1 MTARMLINAQRPEE
15 LRVAI
20 VVDNRLELF
29 QTALAEGGLYR
40 GNIYRGTVVNLQSAL
55 AAAFVDLGIE
65 KDGFL
70 AFHDIVPQ
78 AFQRKPSSGR
88 PHRIEEVLE
97 RGKPILVQVNKDP
110 GGHKGSALTTNV
122 SIAGRYLVLTPFD
135 DMRGVSRKV
144 EDEET
149 RRELKDLVSGLD
161 LPAGAGVIVR
171 TNALGQTKTAIAKDL
186 LALLRLWK
194 KIEVGGKE
202 GRGPRLL
209 YSDQDLIV
217 QALRDF
223 LDSTVSEVLVD
234 DDQAF
239 EKAEAYM
246 KAFMPRSKTQLVR
259 YTERMPL
266 FARFD
271 LEAQIESI
279 LQRSVALPGGGSIV
293 IDATEALTAIDVN
306 SGKARSS
313 SQDEAIFQ
321 VNKEA
326 AREVARQLRLRDIG
340 GLVVVDFIDMR
351 SQRHQREVERTLR
364 EALKPDRARCW
375 VGKISPNG
383 LLEINRQR
391 IKQSLGVRTRRAC
404 PTCGGVG
411 SIASAEAV
419 ALGLLRRIEAEAA
432 GGRLRGVRIEM
443 HPELADALQNNRR
456 QELAALER
464 EFDLH
469 VEIIAAAGFHRSE
482 QRVEWSHREA
492 VLARPSHAPEA
503 VVSAADLAEDAPA
516 PTSESK
522 RRKRKTVAAAP
533 EPTSAPIEPP
543 VAEVADAA
551 TETRRRRRRGG
562 RRRKVREEP
571 GPGGE
576 VSAELV
582 AEPTTP
588 SVPAETADRQSKPKR
603 RKRKRSKKEPVASAE
618 AAPPSEAVGEG
629 DGGAPAEKRR
639 RRKRGGRKKKIQD
652 VTSGPRAEGG
662 EHEVASVPEAEEHA
676 SGEGA
681 PASSR
686 RRRRYPRRQAKGEES
701 SA

>member
-1 MTARMLINAQRPEE
+1 MTARMLINAGRPEE

-20 VVDNRLELF
+20 VVDSRLELF
-29 QTALAEGGLYR
+29 QTALAEGGLFR
-40 GNIYRGTVVNLQSAL
+40 GNIYRGTVVNLQPAL
-55 AAAFVDLGIE
+55 AAAFVDLGTG

-78 AFQRKPSSGR
+78 AFHRKPASGR

-97 RGKPILVQVNKDP
+97 RGKPILVQVTKDP

-144 EDEET
+144 EDEDT
-149 RRELKDLVSGLD
+149 RRQLKELVGELD

-171 TNALGQTKTAIAKDL
+171 TNALGQTRTAIAKDL
-186 LALLRLWK
+186 AALLRLWK
-194 KIEVGGKE
+194 KIESGGKE

-223 LDSTVSEVLVD
+223 LDSSVSEVLVD

-246 KAFMPRSKTQLVR
+246 KAFMPRAKTRLVR
-259 YTERMPL
+259 YAERMPL

-351 SQRHQREVERTLR
+351 SQRHQREVERTMR

-391 IKQSLGVRTRRAC
+391 IKQSLGVRTRREC

-432 GGRLRGVRIEM
+432 GGRLRGVRIEL
-443 HPELADALQNNRR
+443 HPELADSLQNSRR
-456 QELAALER
+456 QEIAALER

-482 QRVEWSHREA
+482 QRVEWSHRETA
-492 VLARPSHAPEA
+492 LVRPSQPAEA
-503 VVSAADLAEDAPA
+503 VVTAADLAGDSAASTATSPRRTRRKSAAAEPA
-516 PTSESK
+516 PQ
-522 RRKRKTVAAAP
+522 AP
-533 EPTSAPIEPP
+533 EPAVGESA
-543 VAEVADAA
+543 
-551 TETRRRRRRGG
+551 ETAGEARRRRRRGG
-562 RRRKVREEP
+562 RRRKGRDESGAV
-571 GPGGE
+571 GE
-576 VSAELV
+576 APPEVVGDA
-582 AEPTTP
+582 
-588 SVPAETADRQSKPKR
+588 TAAPMPVEAVDTQIKSKR
-603 RKRKRSKKEPVASAE
+603 RKRKRTKKDSSEPAE
-618 AAPPSEAVGEG
+618 VAAPSEAPSEAVVQV
-629 DGGAPAEKRR
+629 AEKRR
-639 RRKRGGRKKKIQD
+639 KRKRGGRKKRSQ
-652 VTSGPRAEGG
+652 
-662 EHEVASVPEAEEHA
+662 EVAPGAPEVGAVR
-676 SGEGA
+676 EGA
-681 PASSR
+681 SLPEPGEPAPPESTTPKPR
-686 RRRRYPRRQAKGEES
+686 RRRRHSKRPAKGDEIPV
-701 SA
+701 

>member
-20 VVDNRLELF
+20 VVDRRLELF
-29 QTALAEGGLYR
+29 QTALAEGGLFR

-55 AAAFVDLGIE
+55 NAAFVDLGIE
-65 KDGFL
+65 KHGFL

-78 AFQRKPSSGR
+78 AFHRKPGGGR
-88 PHRIEEVLE
+88 PHRLEEVLE
-97 RGKPILVQVNKDP
+97 RGRPILVQVTKDP
-110 GGHKGSALTTNV
+110 GGQKGSALTTNV

-144 EDEET
+144 EDEDT
-149 RRELKDLVSGLD
+149 RKQLKDIASGLE

-171 TNALGQTKTAIAKDL
+171 TNALGQTKTALAKDL
-186 LALLRLWK
+186 AALLRLWK
-194 KIEVGGKE
+194 KVEAGGKE

-223 LDSTVSEVLVD
+223 LDSSVSEVLVD
-234 DDQAF
+234 DDDAF
-239 EKAEAYM
+239 AKAEAYM
-246 KAFMPRSKTQLVR
+246 KAFMPRSKTKLVR

-271 LEAQIESI
+271 LEPQIESI

-293 IDATEALTAIDVN
+293 IDTTEALTAIDVN
-306 SGKARSS
+306 SGKARSQ

-351 SQRHQREVERTLR
+351 PSRHQREVERTLR
-364 EALKPDRARCW
+364 DALKPDRARCW

-391 IKQSLGVRTRRAC
+391 IKQSLGVRTRRPC

-411 SIASAEAV
+411 TIASAEAV

-432 GGRLRGVRIEM
+432 GGRLRAVRVEL

-464 EFDLH
+464 EFDLRI
-469 VEIIAAAGFHRSE
+469 EIIAAAGFHRSE
-482 QRVEWSHREA
+482 QRVELTHREA
-492 VLARPSHAPEA
+492 PLVRTAAAEEPVA
-503 VVSAADLAEDAPA
+503 SAADLAAAHPP
-516 PTSESK
+516 PTAEGT
-522 RRKRKTVAAAP
+522 RRKRSRGAAESELPAVEEP
-533 EPTSAPIEPP
+533 EVPAAEP
-543 VAEVADAA
+543 AGDK
-551 TETRRRRRRGG
+551 RRRRRRGG
-562 RRRKVREEP
+562 RRRKGRDEAQA
-571 GPGGE
+571 
-576 VSAELV
+576 S
-582 AEPTTP
+582 
-588 SVPAETADRQSKPKR
+588 PAESRAAPADESPVPEPPKPDKKGKPKR
-603 RKRKRSKKEPVASAE
+603 RKRKRGGDDLIEGVESPSPAEPAAE
-618 AAPPSEAVGEG
+618 
-629 DGGAPAEKRR
+629 PAEPAGEKRR
-639 RRKRGGRKKKIQD
+639 RRKRGGRKHRGQE
-652 VTSGPRAEGG
+652 P
-662 EHEVASVPEAEEHA
+662 
-676 SGEGA
+676 A
-681 PASSR
+681 PADQPLAEAAEPPQDRESAGPEDGGTSEPTRAPR
-686 RRRRYPRRQAKGEES
+686 RRRRHRRRAVRGEES
-701 SA
+701 AE

>member
-1 MTARMLINAQRPEE
+1 MLINAQRPEE

-20 VVDNRLELF
+20 VVDRRLELF

-40 GNIYRGTVVNLQSAL
+40 GNIYRGTVVNLQPAL
-55 AAAFVDLGIE
+55 NAAFIDLGIE
-65 KDGFL
+65 KHGFL

-78 AFQRKPSSGR
+78 AFHRKPASGR
-88 PHRIEEVLE
+88 PHRVEEVLE
-97 RGKPILVQVNKDP
+97 RGRPILVQVTKDP
-110 GGHKGSALTTNV
+110 GGQKGSALTTNV

-144 EDEET
+144 EDEDI
-149 RRELKDLVSGLD
+149 RKQLKDIASGLE

-171 TNALGQTKTAIAKDL
+171 TNALGQTKTALAKDL
-186 LALLRLWK
+186 AALLRLWK
-194 KIEVGGKE
+194 KVEAGGKE

-223 LDSTVSEVLVD
+223 LDASVSEVLVD
-234 DDQAF
+234 DDDAF
-239 EKAEAYM
+239 AKAEAYM
-246 KAFMPRSKTQLVR
+246 KAFMPRSKTRLVR

-271 LEAQIESI
+271 LEPQIESI

-293 IDATEALTAIDVN
+293 IDTTEALTAIDVN
-306 SGKARSS
+306 SGKARSQ

-351 SQRHQREVERTLR
+351 SPRHQREVERTLR

-391 IKQSLGVRTRRAC
+391 IKQSLGVRTQRTC

-432 GGRLRGVRIEM
+432 GGRLRGVRIQL

-464 EFDLH
+464 EFDLKI
-469 VEIIAAAGFHRSE
+469 EIIAAAGFHRSE
-482 QRVEWSHREA
+482 QRVELFHREA
-492 VLARPSHAPEA
+492 PAGKAAATPEPVA
-503 VVSAADLAEDAPA
+503 SAADLAHEPA
-516 PTSESK
+516 HPGEGGRGGRGETAQQEPP
-522 RRKRKTVAAAP
+522 P
-533 EPTSAPIEPP
+533 EPDEEAAEPTG
-543 VAEVADAA
+543 EK
-551 TETRRRRRRGG
+551 RRRRRRGG
-562 RRRKVREEP
+562 RRRKGRDEAEAVPAPPEPEPAPPPAEAGKKKGKSKRREHEDH
-571 GPGGE
+571 E
-576 VSAELV
+576 QA
-582 AEPTTP
+582 AEPAGAEP
-588 SVPAETADRQSKPKR
+588 PAESAAEGA
-603 RKRKRSKKEPVASAE
+603 EPA
-618 AAPPSEAVGEG
+618 G
-629 DGGAPAEKRR
+629 EKRR
-639 RRKRGGRKKKIQD
+639 RRKRGGRKRKAKE
-652 VTSGPRAEGG
+652 TTPGGGASGSPPDGEVVEAGEPAEGDAAG
-662 EHEVASVPEAEEHA
+662 PAE
-676 SGEGA
+676 SGSR
-681 PASSR
+681 SSR
-686 RRRRYPRRQAKGEES
+686 RRRRHRRRTPRGEEP
-701 SA
+701 AE

>member
-20 VVDNRLELF
+20 VVDRRLELF
-29 QTALAEGGLYR
+29 QTALAEGGLFR
-40 GNIYRGTVVNLQSAL
+40 GNIYRGTVVNLQPAL
-55 AAAFVDLGIE
+55 NAAFIDLGIE
-65 KDGFL
+65 KHGFL
-70 AFHDIVPQ
+70 AFHDIVSQ
-78 AFQRKPSSGR
+78 AFHRKPGGGR
-88 PHRIEEVLE
+88 PHRLDEVLE
-97 RGKPILVQVNKDP
+97 RGRPILVQVTKDP
-110 GGHKGSALTTNV
+110 GGQKGSALTTNV

-144 EDEET
+144 EDEDI
-149 RRELKDLVSGLD
+149 RKQLKDIASGLE
-161 LPAGAGVIVR
+161 LPTGAGVIVR
-171 TNALGQTKTAIAKDL
+171 TNALGQTKTALAKDL
-186 LALLRLWK
+186 TALLRLWK
-194 KIEVGGKE
+194 KVEAGGKE

-223 LDSTVSEVLVD
+223 LDSSVSEVLVD
-234 DDQAF
+234 DDDAF
-239 EKAEAYM
+239 AKAEAYM
-246 KAFMPRSKTQLVR
+246 KAFMPRSKTKLVR

-271 LEAQIESI
+271 LEPQIESI

-293 IDATEALTAIDVN
+293 IDTTEALTAIDVN
-306 SGKARSS
+306 SGKARSQ

-351 SQRHQREVERTLR
+351 PSRHQREVERTLR

-391 IKQSLGVRTRRAC
+391 IKQSLGVRTRRSC

-432 GGRLRGVRIEM
+432 GGRLRAVRIEL

-469 VEIIAAAGFHRSE
+469 IEIIAAAGFHRSE
-482 QRVEWSHREA
+482 QRVELTHREA
-492 VLARPSHAPEA
+492 PLARAAAAAEP
-503 VVSAADLAEDAPA
+503 VVSAADLAQEPIGQ
-516 PTSESK
+516 PGEGGKGK
-522 RRKRKTVAAAP
+522 RRKAAKP
-533 EPTSAPIEPP
+533 EPDSEPVP
-543 VAEVADAA
+543 DPADEPAEPSG
-551 TETRRRRRRGG
+551 EKRRRRRRGG
-562 RRRKVREEP
+562 RRRKGREEP
-571 GPGGE
+571 GAGH
-576 VSAELV
+576 
-582 AEPTTP
+582 AEPDSEEAPPPLEPTP
-588 SVPAETADRQSKPKR
+588 KQGTSKR
-603 RKRKRSKKEPVASAE
+603 RKRKHSGEEPAEGAELPPAAEPAAEGAEPAS
-618 AAPPSEAVGEG
+618 
-629 DGGAPAEKRR
+629 EKRR
-639 RRKRGGRKKKIQD
+639 RRKRGGRKHKSQEPPQGD
-652 VTSGPRAEGG
+652 AGAGSPHAAVALDAAPPSEADTPGPAEG
-662 EHEVASVPEAEEHA
+662 S
-676 SGEGA
+676 SR
-681 PASSR
+681 SSR
-686 RRRRYPRRQAKGEES
+686 RRRRHRRRPSRGEEPTE
-701 SA
+701 